1 MREFGAKRV
10 RVRGRVFSFGLLALL
25 ALSAC
30 DEDELILSGP
40 REAIRAE
47 AGEELASENVA
58 RAFRAGPLLSNPSWT
73 HVNGA
78 PSHTIGHPALGRQ
91 LSLAW
96 SASIG
101 EGNGKR
107 HKITADPVV
116 AGGRVFALDSR
127 ARVTAVTTSGA
138 MVWSR
143 DLTPGA
149 DNSDDASGGGLA
161 YADGRLFVTSGFGT
175 LTALDAATGNVAWT
189 QDFDAAATGAPT
201 VVDGSVYVS
210 TRNDVGWAIDATTGQ
225 VRWQILGA
233 TSDSGL
239 VGGPSPTLAGPLIV
253 FPFSS
258 GQLIA
263 AERGTGRQAW
273 RSSVAGIRPDR
284 VFSQISDISGGPVA
298 DGQRVY
304 AGNHSGRSS
313 AFDASTGRTQWTAE
327 EGTLNTMW
335 RAGDSL
341 FFVSDENRLIRL
353 DAATGDTVWSVA
365 LPFFEEERQNRLKST
380 FVHYGPVLAGNRL
393 VVASDD
399 GVLRSFD
406 PVDGKTLSETALPSG
421 AARNPVVAGG
431 TLYIVTEVGTLL
443 AFR

>member
-1 MREFGAKRV
+1 M
-10 RVRGRVFSFGLLALL
+10 
-25 ALSAC
+25 
-30 DEDELILSGP
+30 ILSGP
-40 REAIRAE
+40 REALRVE
-47 AGEELASENVA
+47 ATEDGAVENVA
-58 RAFRAGPLLSNPSWT
+58 RAFSAGPLSSNASWT

-78 PSHTIGHPALGRQ
+78 PSHAIGHPSLGRQ

-96 SASIG
+96 SANVG

-116 AGGRVFALDSR
+116 AGGRVFTLDSR
-127 ARVTAVTTSGA
+127 ARVTALTTAGA
-138 MVWSR
+138 PVWSR
-143 DLTPGA
+143 DLTPAA

-161 YADGRLFVTSGFGT
+161 FANSRVYVTSGFGT

-201 VVDGSVYVS
+201 VVDGTVFVA
-210 TRNDVGWAIDATTGQ
+210 TRNAVGWALDAATGRVLWQ
-225 VRWQILGA
+225 VLGA
-233 TSDSGL
+233 PSDSGL

-258 GQLIA
+258 GQLVS

-273 RSSVAGIRPDR
+273 RGSVAGVRPDR
-284 VFSQISDISGGPVA
+284 AFSQISDITGGPVS
-298 DGQRVY
+298 DGTRVY
-304 AGNHSGRSS
+304 AGNHSGRSA
-313 AFDASTGRTQWTAE
+313 AFDATTGRTLWSAD

-353 DAATGDTVWSVA
+353 DAATGETVWSVA
-365 LPFFEEERQNRLKST
+365 LPFFENERQNRLKST
-380 FVHYGPVLAGNRL
+380 FVHYGPVLAGGRL
-393 VVASDD
+393 LVASDD
-399 GVLRSFD
+399 GMLRSFD
-406 PVDGKTLSETALPSG
+406 PVDGRVLSEVALSAG
-421 AARNPVVAGG
+421 AVRNPVVAGG